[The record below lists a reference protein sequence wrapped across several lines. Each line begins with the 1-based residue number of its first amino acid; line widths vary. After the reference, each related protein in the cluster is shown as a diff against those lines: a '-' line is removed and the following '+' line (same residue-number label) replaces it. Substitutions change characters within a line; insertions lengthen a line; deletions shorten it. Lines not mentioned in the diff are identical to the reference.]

1 MKIGVENTIPKIVNL
16 PGQSGEGP
24 PVPPGLAQLD
34 NVYSMQFDG
43 ADNKVLIPTISFS
56 LNDHFSISI
65 WFKSFDS
72 TLFSH
77 LCAGEIYQEKSP
89 LVGVWGPDNKI
100 FSRIQTPYLTIT
112 SYTQVLYSPDIW
124 YHLVITKNDTNVK
137 TYINGQLES
146 TDTPP
151 IHQPKHPA
159 PNITRIGNGLNTNGD
174 DNAGFN
180 GLIDEVSFFNVELA
194 SQEIQSV
201 YNATEP
207 GKTADLNDLT
217 TPPIKWYRMGD

>member
-1 MKIGVENTIPKIVNL
+1 MKIGVGYTIPKIVNL

-72 TLFSH
+72 TLLSY
-77 LCAGEIYQEKSP
+77 LIAGETYQEKIP
-89 LVGVWGPDNKI
+89 FINTNNGYINV
-100 FSRIQTPYLTIT
+100 RIQTIDVTIPDMLTNVI
-112 SYTQVLYSPDIW
+112 YSPNIW

-137 TYINGQLES
+137 TYINGQHEVTVS
-146 TDTPP
+146 PP
-151 IHQPKHPA
+151 FGKPKHPA

-174 DNAGFN
+174 DSFGFN
-180 GLIDEVSFFNVELA
+180 GLIDEVSFFNVELT